1 MSYGMNSSTGLRIDG
16 LQHIEQSIAQILT
29 TPIGSRVMRRD
40 FGSLIP
46 ELIDQPLN
54 DGTRLLIYAA
64 TATAIHKWEPRFR
77 MSRAELQVHGLTGS
91 AELYL
96 VGAVQLG
103 GRWQLN
109 QKMTVL
115 LRGQS

>member
-1 MSYGMNSSTGLRIDG
+1 MNTSTGKRLDG
-16 LQHIEQSIAQILT
+16 VKHIEQSIAQILT
-29 TPIGSRVMRRD
+29 TPIGSRVMRRE

-46 ELIDQPLN
+46 ELIDRPLN
-54 DGTRLLIYAA
+54 DETQLMIYAA

-96 VGAVQLG
+96 VGAVRLG

-109 QKMTVL
+109 QDMTVL
-115 LRGQS
+115 LRGQL

>member
-1 MSYGMNSSTGLRIDG
+1 MSYGMNVFTGTRIDG

-54 DGTRLLIYAA
+54 DETQLMIYAA

-77 MSRAELQVHGLTGS
+77 MTRVQLYLQGLSGAAELH
-91 AELYL
+91 L
-96 VGAVQLG
+96 VGAVRLG
-103 GRWQLN
+103 ERWMMDAN
-109 QKMTVL
+109 MTVL
-115 LRGQS
+115 IKG

>member
-1 MSYGMNSSTGLRIDG
+1 MTYGMNTLTGKAISG

-29 TPIGSRVMRRD
+29 TPIGTRIQRRD

-54 DGTRLLIYAA
+54 DETRLMVYAA

-77 MSRAELQVHGLTGS
+77 MARAELQVSGLSGVAELRLTG
-91 AELYL
+91 A
-96 VGAVQLG
+96 ARIG
-103 GRWQLN
+103 GRWQIN
-109 QKMTVL
+109 QDMTVL
-115 LRGQS
+115 LRD

>member
-54 DGTRLLIYAA
+54 DETQLMIYAA
-64 TATAIHKWEPRFR
+64 TATAIRKWEPRFR
-77 MSRAELQVHGLTGS
+77 MTRVQLHTQGLSGAAELH
-91 AELYL
+91 L
-96 VGAVQLG
+96 VGAVQMG
-103 GRWQLN
+103 ERWMIDAT
-109 QKMTVL
+109 MTVL
-115 LRGQS
+115 IKG

>member
-1 MSYGMNSSTGLRIDG
+1 MSYGMSAVTGCRLDG

-54 DGTRLLIYAA
+54 DETQLMIYAA

-77 MSRAELQVHGLTGS
+77 LSRVNLQIHGLSGAAELSLQ
-91 AELYL
+91 
-96 VGAVQLG
+96 GAVRLG
-103 GRWQLN
+103 DRWAMN
-109 QKMTVL
+109 AEMTVL
-115 LRGQS
+115 IKG

>member
-1 MSYGMNSSTGLRIDG
+1 MSYGMNAVTGSGIEGLR
-16 LQHIEQSIAQILT
+16 HIEQSIAQILT
-29 TPIGSRVMRRD
+29 TPIGSRVMRRE

-46 ELIDQPLN
+46 ELIDRPLN
-54 DGTRLLIYAA
+54 DETKLMIYAA

-77 MSRAELQVHGLTGS
+77 MSRAELQAHGLTGS

-96 VGAVQLG
+96 VGAVRLG

-109 QKMTVL
+109 QDMTVL